1 MSVCA
6 PEAAVGL
13 GWVWANF
20 FPSHTEEATVSKAD
34 VPSGA
39 QLLAC
44 LSVLLLLRNSFS
56 SY

>member
-13 GWVWANF
+13 GWVGADF
-20 FPSHTEEATVSKAD
+20 FPSHTEEATVSKAH

-44 LSVLLLLRNSFS
+44 ISVLLLLRNSFS
-56 SY
+56 PY